1 MKVNWENEKENLS
14 QMINDKISYVEI
26 GRYYNITGN
35 AVKKAA
41 KKLGLVLEQ
50 RRDKNT
56 TETFNKGKCKIHF
69 CQNCGEKFTHRPSTR
84 NKFCDNKCKAEYDY
98 KIYIKRWLNKEVDG
112 CKGGCGVSNHVKRYL
127 FEKYNSRCQ
136 KCGWSEYNKYTSTIP
151 LHIHHIDGDC
161 TNNYEENLELLC
173 PNCHSLTENFGIL
186 NENSKRFHRP
196 KKTKMG

>member
-1 MKVNWENEKENLS
+1 MLAYNKCCFIMKVNWENEKENLS

-56 TETFNKGKCKIHF
+56 TETFNKGKWKIHI

-98 KIYIKRWLNKEVDG
+98 KKKYRILIARGVGCLRCIVFLLYDYDDYVVMKKRTL
-112 CKGGCGVSNHVKRYL
+112 S
-127 FEKYNSRCQ
+127 
-136 KCGWSEYNKYTSTIP
+136 IP
-151 LHIHHIDGDC
+151 G
-161 TNNYEENLELLC
+161 
-173 PNCHSLTENFGIL
+173 S
-186 NENSKRFHRP
+186 
-196 KKTKMG
+196 